1 MMFCDFKYS
10 DVNEEGI
17 DILKMLDIDMDYF
30 LKEIPIMIS
39 ENSTDRVSDES
50 YQVWDR
56 EEIIYFLEK
65 RLGLSK
71 DKKIKGRVVT
81 HHSEALCCVTTLPS

>member
-17 DILKMLDIDMDYF
+17 DILKILDIDMDYF

-39 ENSTDRVSDES
+39 ENSTDRVSDEI

-56 EEIIYFLEK
+56 EEIICFLEK

-81 HHSEALCCVTTLPS
+81 HHNEALFYLERVD

>member
-65 RLGLSK
+65 RL
-71 DKKIKGRVVT
+71 
-81 HHSEALCCVTTLPS
+81 

>member
-30 LKEIPIMIS
+30 
-39 ENSTDRVSDES
+39 SDEEKI
-50 YQVWDR
+50 
-56 EEIIYFLEK
+56 EENKRMIEILEFIENF
-65 RLGLSK
+65 K
-71 DKKIKGRVVT
+71 DKEKKGDDKN
-81 HHSEALCCVTTLPS
+81 EKK

>member
-50 YQVWDR
+50 YQV
-56 EEIIYFLEK
+56 
-65 RLGLSK
+65 
-71 DKKIKGRVVT
+71 
-81 HHSEALCCVTTLPS
+81 